1 MEYRSFKK
9 GKERNGDTAIL
20 IQISNCDGVLLEIY
34 FGSQIP
40 VTTGQFELRGIG
52 VDDLIDGIYNRSSW
66 IVFLVYLWCDIKF
79 WYS

>member
-1 MEYRSFKK
+1 MEYRNFKK

-40 VTTGQFELRGIG
+40 VTTGQFELRG
-52 VDDLIDGIYNRSSW
+52 
-66 IVFLVYLWCDIKF
+66 FLKDMQCPQNVKAYKKALG
-79 WYS
+79 